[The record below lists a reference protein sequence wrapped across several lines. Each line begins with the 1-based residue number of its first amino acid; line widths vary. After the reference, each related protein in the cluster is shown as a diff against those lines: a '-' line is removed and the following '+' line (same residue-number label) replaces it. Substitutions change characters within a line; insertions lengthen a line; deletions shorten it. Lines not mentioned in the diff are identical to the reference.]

1 MKNLRKYGAAPFR
14 VVVIHGGPGA
24 PGEMAPVARELSPA
38 WGVLE
43 PLQTKASLDGQLLE
57 LKTVLEAHGDL
68 PLTLI
73 GSSWGAMLG
82 FLFAANYPSFVR
94 KLILVGSA
102 PFEEQYATGIMDTRL
117 GRLSD
122 EEREEARTLMATL
135 SDPRVKDKDTP
146 FTRLGKLFSKADSY
160 DPLTL
165 ASEPLECQ
173 YDVHESVWS
182 EASELRRSGKLLEL
196 GRHIQCPVVAIHGD
210 YDPHPPE
217 GVHEPLTPILG
228 SFRFLLLKD
237 CGHHP
242 WIERAARH
250 RFYDI
255 LTEELR

>member
-1 MKNLRKYGAAPFR
+1 MSNFRKYGDPPFR
-14 VVVIHGGPGA
+14 VAVIHGGPGA
-24 PGEMAPVARELSPA
+24 PGEMAPVARELSSA

-68 PLTLI
+68 PFTLI

-82 FLFAANYPSFVR
+82 FIFAANYPSFVR

-102 PFEEQYATGIMDTRL
+102 PFEEEYAERIMDIRL
-117 GRLSD
+117 GRLNE
-122 EEREEARTLMATL
+122 EERQEARTLMAAL
-135 SDPRVKDKDTP
+135 SDPRVRDKDTP
-146 FTRLGKLFSKADSY
+146 FARLGKLFSRADSY

-165 ASEPLECQ
+165 DSELLECR
-173 YDVHESVWS
+173 YDVHQSVWNDAR
-182 EASELRRSGKLLEL
+182 EVRRSGKLLEL
-196 GRHIQCPVVAIHGD
+196 GKQIRCPVVAIHGD

-242 WIERAARH
+242 WIERAARD

-255 LTEELR
+255 LAEELR